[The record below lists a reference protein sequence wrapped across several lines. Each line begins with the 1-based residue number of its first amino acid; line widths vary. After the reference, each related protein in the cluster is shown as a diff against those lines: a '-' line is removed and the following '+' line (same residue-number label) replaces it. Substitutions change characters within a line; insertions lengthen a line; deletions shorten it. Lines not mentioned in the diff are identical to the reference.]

1 MNPMSENEK
10 TPTENTAP
18 PAIEAEV
25 PLAFSENDAGNPES
39 TGHTSFEKIVEAV
52 LNSAGVANQSAVLA
66 ATSTENLLN
75 AVGDIGAITS
85 RARATSMIVLFTSAV
100 LLAAAAGA
108 FVTMSIQL
116 NGRLTQANSTMA
128 AVAKGA
134 GVLNENL
141 EKWKLLDSIIEKID
155 GHKTSESI
163 ESIGTKLDLALSE
176 LTKQAPASPPQPE
189 KSHKQEEL
197 RNKALT
203 DQIRNLEMQIQSQ
216 ARMLVKLTEQVQV
229 SRAEVSKLLGAVRS
243 VDSQITNLH
252 ERQRSAPPA
261 PQLPVA
267 SITPTPA
274 ISRLTPQPPTP
285 GITSQDRERE
295 KQPDPKNKDYIQ
307 YRAPDTENPPKPR

>member
-1 MNPMSENEK
+1 MSENEK
-10 TPTENTAP
+10 IPPENTAP
-18 PAIEAEV
+18 SAIEAEV

-85 RARATSMIVLFTSAV
+85 RARVTSMIVLFTSAV

-108 FVTMSIQL
+108 FVTVSVQL

-134 GVLNENL
+134 GMLNEDL
-141 EKWKLLDSIIEKID
+141 EKWKRLDKIIEELD
-155 GHKTSESI
+155 GHKTLESI
-163 ESIGTKLDLALSE
+163 ESIGAKLDLALAE
-176 LTKQAPASPPQPE
+176 LTKQATASPPQPE
-189 KSHKQEEL
+189 KSNKQEEL
-197 RNKALT
+197 RNKELV
-203 DQIRNLEMQIQSQ
+203 DQIRKLEMQNQSQ

-274 ISRLTPQPPTP
+274 ISRPTPQPPTP
-285 GITSQDRERE
+285 GITSQDRER
-295 KQPDPKNKDYIQ
+295 KKDPDPKNKDYIQ